1 MNPISTLY
9 LLWINHILYSVS
21 FLPLVGIAKCR
32 EKWDGRRTVSNQTFD
47 ASAEGHLPD
56 SCPGSCSNLSLLS
69 CGSPFI
75 VLWRQRLGLWVSQPS
90 NAPLF
95 PHPPHALLRAP
106 GHDLRQGVRGRGLH
120 ISFTSKYCVFPLI
133 FIENI
138 CNIDNGYSNRKWLV
152 VYNLVNNFLLD
163 HCIKS
168 NMDRIFIFQRII
180 SNNHSFDTKIQI
192 SAKKKSVERT
202 VAFSFHFKYIDICIT
217 LRGGAIK
224 TCLDNDG
231 QLQFA
236 IQYSSD
242 HRDPYPLHIRSQFST
257 ILEHNK
263 YNFFFRVWSRR
274 PGEKALTFKAA
285 NN

>member
-1 MNPISTLY
+1 MNPISALY

-120 ISFTSKYCVFPLI
+120 ISFTSKYWVFPLI

-138 CNIDNGYSNRKWLV
+138 CNIDNRYLFKPKMIGSIQSGEQFSLGP
-152 VYNLVNNFLLD
+152 FS
-163 HCIKS
+163 IKS
-168 NMDRIFIFQRII
+168 NMDKIFIFQRII
-180 SNNHSFDTKIQI
+180 SNNHSFDTKIQF

-202 VAFSFHFKYIDICIT
+202 VTFIFTSST
-217 LRGGAIK
+217 LIFVLR
-224 TCLDNDG
+224 C
-231 QLQFA
+231 
-236 IQYSSD
+236 
-242 HRDPYPLHIRSQFST
+242 
-257 ILEHNK
+257 
-263 YNFFFRVWSRR
+263 
-274 PGEKALTFKAA
+274 GEV
-285 NN
+285 